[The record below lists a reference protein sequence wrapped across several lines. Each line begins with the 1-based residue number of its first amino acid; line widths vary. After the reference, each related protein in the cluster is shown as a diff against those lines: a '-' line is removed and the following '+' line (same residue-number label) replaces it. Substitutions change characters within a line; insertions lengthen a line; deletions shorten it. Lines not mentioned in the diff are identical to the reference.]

1 MTDMIAISSG
11 IDTKIN
17 IINVDADT
25 SSISVDMRCLCIDP
39 HYAFVAA
46 QIPFPDPAIDYEMPC
61 NNHLLL
67 LTARDEPPS
76 AEIREY

>member
-25 SSISVDMRCLCIDP
+25 SSINVDIRCLCIDP

-46 QIPFPDPAIDYEMPC
+46 QIPFPDPAIVIEMPC
-61 NNHLLL
+61 NIHLLL
-67 LTARDEPPS
+67 LTARDDPS
-76 AEIREY
+76 SADIREH